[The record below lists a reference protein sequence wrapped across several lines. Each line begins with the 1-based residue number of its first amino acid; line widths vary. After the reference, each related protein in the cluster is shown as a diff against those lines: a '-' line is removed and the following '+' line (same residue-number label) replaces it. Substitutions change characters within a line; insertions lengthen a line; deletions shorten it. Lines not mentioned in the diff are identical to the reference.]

1 MIESIVNKRTKRI
14 LLAFTIFLAAIF
26 AMPLYNLFKRSLGF
40 AGFENYTKVIQLEYF
55 DAFFVNSLLIAC
67 STLVIRIAVVSLAAY
82 AFSKMKFPGRN
93 QLFVIG
99 IIGLFTPPFTLLVS
113 LFQTVKGM
121 NLLDSWIGVSL
132 PLVSF
137 GIGFNLLLFKNYFD
151 TIPNEL
157 FEAAD
162 IDGASHW
169 DKFRN
174 IILPLGRPAI
184 ITGSI
189 FTFINSWNEF
199 FLPLL
204 LVRQTKNFPLT
215 LSPYFFVSAYTS
227 DYSKVYAA
235 MILIS
240 IPIILVYLINQRFVE
255 SGLTGG
261 AVKG

>member
-1 MIESIVNKRTKRI
+1 MLESIVGKRARFF
-14 LLAFTIFLAAIF
+14 LLAFTVVLAAVF
-26 AMPLYNLFKRSLGF
+26 AMPLYSLLKRSMAFGGF
-40 AGFENYTKVIQLEYF
+40 KNYAAVIQLEHF
-55 DAFFVNSLLIAC
+55 SDFFVNSLLIAC
-67 STLVIRIAVVSLAAY
+67 STLVIRMTVVSLAAY
-82 AFSKMKFPGRN
+82 AFSKMEFPGRN
-93 QLFVIG
+93 QLFIIG

-121 NLLDSWIGVSL
+121 HLLDSWIGVVL

-137 GIGFNLLLFKNYFD
+137 GIRFNLLLFKNYFD

-162 IDGASHW
+162 IDGATHW
-169 DKFRN
+169 VKFRKLT
-174 IILPLGRPAI
+174 LPLGRPAI

-204 LVRQTKNFPLT
+204 LIRKPEKFPVT
-215 LSPYFFVSAYTS
+215 LSPYFFMSAYTS

-240 IPIILVYLINQRFVE
+240 IPIILVYIMNQRFIE

-261 AVKG
+261 SVKG